1 MTLFNFSKLGRKSKS
16 ADRLR
21 KYGFSPAV
29 LNAFDDLIA
38 RARDHELYRA
48 NPRYWAEQLGLS
60 ERETLSVIVAATVE
74 GLLDLNWQVA
84 CPICKYHGRAA
95 SSLGGVSQLHGCE
108 NCDHDFEAYLD
119 EEVFVTVTVKD
130 DLRRLAPNRRDDT
143 TFRALVDARHGL
155 IPALAMI
162 NTPAFNDLLGHQ
174 IFPEGQS
181 LGVKQLAIFFSD
193 LRGSTALYHKYGDVE
208 AYRWVCEHFKILF
221 DAAAKHNGTAVKTI
235 GDGVLGVFA
244 NPLDALQAIV
254 EATAGL
260 NALNARAGF
269 RDGDRLA
276 LKAGLHSGACIVV
289 TLNHRLDYFGE
300 TVNIAAR
307 LGALAQGDD
316 VVLSHAVLDDPATS
330 ASAENF
336 GQLLPLAAKLR
347 GLPEIFELHRLVL
360 THSRET
366 S

>member
-1 MTLFNFSKLGRKSKS
+1 MTLFNILKWSRKSKS

-29 LNAFDDLIA
+29 LNAFDDFIA
-38 RARDHELYRA
+38 RARDRELYQA
-48 NPRYWAEQLGLS
+48 NPRYWAGQLGLS

-74 GLLDLNWQVA
+74 RLLDLNWQVA
-84 CPICKYHGRAA
+84 CPVCKYYGRVA
-95 SSLGGVSQLHGCE
+95 SSLGGVSQLHHCE
-108 NCDHDFEAYLD
+108 SCDHDFEAYLD
-119 EEVFVTVTVKD
+119 EGIFVTVTVRD
-130 DLRRLAPNRRDDT
+130 DLRRLSPRRRDGA

-155 IPALAMI
+155 VPALAMI
-162 NTPAFNDLLGHQ
+162 NTPAFNDLLGQQ

-221 DAAAKHNGTAVKTI
+221 AAAANHNGTAVKTM

-244 NPLDALQAIV
+244 NAVDALQAIA
-254 EATAGL
+254 EAAAGL
-260 NALNARAGF
+260 KALNARAGL

-276 LKAGLHSGACIVV
+276 LKAGLHVGACIVV

-316 VVLSHAVLDDPATS
+316 VVLSHAALDDPATC
-330 ASAENF
+330 ASAERL
-336 GQLLPLAAKLR
+336 GRLLPLDAKLR
-347 GLPEIFELHRLVL
+347 GLPDEFELHRLVIA
-360 THSRET
+360 
-366 S
+366 